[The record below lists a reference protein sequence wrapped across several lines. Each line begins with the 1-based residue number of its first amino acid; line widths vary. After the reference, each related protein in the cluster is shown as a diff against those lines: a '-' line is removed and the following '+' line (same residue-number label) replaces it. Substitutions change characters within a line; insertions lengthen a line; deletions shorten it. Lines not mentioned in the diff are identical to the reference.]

1 MAIKVE
7 VFSTST
13 CPHCPAAIDAA
24 EKAKDKLGE
33 AIDVEAIKID
43 DPEHP
48 EYRQRAVDYQIMAVP
63 TIVIDGEVTFVGAPS
78 EDELID
84 ALESKLQILSF
95 FIFKMTNDNYMGVTT
110 GTIATACS
118 LAALDAILDTS
129 DIACVKVETPKK
141 TLDIIIDECK
151 KLSPTKAYAV
161 AHKNPYNDPDV
172 TVDLAIVS
180 TVEIFDKTGEDDVV
194 ITGGEGV
201 GIITKPGL
209 QIPVGDY
216 AINPVPRSM
225 ILKNLKDKIPE
236 GKVAK
241 VAISIPEG
249 EKIAKKTMNPKLGI
263 VGGISVLGT
272 TGIARSMSSEAYK
285 NSIVTQLD
293 VALASNIDNLVFV
306 PGNIG
311 EKLALKKLDVT
322 KEQIV
327 QTGNYVGFMFE
338 EAEKRGITEFTFFGH
353 MGKLIKVAGGLFNT
367 KHAVADGR
375 REIMVA
381 HAGICGVGQKD
392 LQRLFDS
399 KTTDDMMDI
408 LNELDVS
415 VEVSNSI
422 ANAIKDRCKQR
433 FDLDLN
439 VFLVDMEGNFL
450 NDNMEIITKR

>member
-1 MAIKVE
+1 
-7 VFSTST
+7 
-13 CPHCPAAIDAA
+13 
-24 EKAKDKLGE
+24 
-33 AIDVEAIKID
+33 
-43 DPEHP
+43 
-48 EYRQRAVDYQIMAVP
+48 
-63 TIVIDGEVTFVGAPS
+63 
-78 EDELID
+78 
-84 ALESKLQILSF
+84 
-95 FIFKMTNDNYMGVTT
+95 MTGDNYTGVTT

-118 LAALDAILDTS
+118 LAALDIILDS
-129 DIACVKVETPKK
+129 QDIACVKVETPKK
-141 TLDIIIDECK
+141 SLDIIIDECK
-151 KLSPTKAYAV
+151 KVSDVKAYAV

-180 TVEIFDKTGEDDVV
+180 TVELFDKTDEGVNV
-194 ITGGEGV
+194 IITGGGGV

-209 QIPVGDY
+209 QIPVGEH

-225 ILKNLKDKIPE
+225 IIKNLTDNVPD

-241 VAISIPEG
+241 VTISIPEG
-249 EKIAKKTMNPKLGI
+249 ERIAKKTMNPKLGI

-293 VALASNIDNLVFV
+293 VALASNIEDLVFV

-311 EKLALKKLDVT
+311 EKLALKRLNIT

-338 EAEKRGITEFTFFGH
+338 EAEKRGIKKFTFFGH
-353 MGKLIKVAGGLFNT
+353 MGKLIKVAGGIFNT

-375 REIMVA
+375 REIMVS
-381 HAGICGVGQKD
+381 HAALCGAGQKD

-408 LNELDVS
+408 LDELDIS

-422 ANAIKDRCKQR
+422 AQAIHYRCMQR

-439 VFLVDMEGNFL
+439 VFLVDMEGNYL
-450 NDNMEIITKR
+450 NNNMKFF

>member
-1 MAIKVE
+1 
-7 VFSTST
+7 
-13 CPHCPAAIDAA
+13 
-24 EKAKDKLGE
+24 
-33 AIDVEAIKID
+33 
-43 DPEHP
+43 
-48 EYRQRAVDYQIMAVP
+48 
-63 TIVIDGEVTFVGAPS
+63 
-78 EDELID
+78 
-84 ALESKLQILSF
+84 
-95 FIFKMTNDNYMGVTT
+95 MTNDNYTGVTT
-110 GTIATACS
+110 GTVATACS
-118 LAALDAILDTS
+118 LAALDVIVDSS

-151 KLSPTKAYAV
+151 RISDVKAYAV

-180 TVEIFDKTGEDDVV
+180 TVELLDMTSEESNVI

-209 QIPVGDY
+209 QVPVGDY
-216 AINPVPRSM
+216 AINPVPRRM
-225 ILKNLKDKIPE
+225 IINNLKDIVPE

-241 VAISIPEG
+241 VTISIPEG

-293 VALASNIDNLVFV
+293 VALASDIEDLVFV

-311 EKLALKKLDVT
+311 EKLALKRLDIA

-338 EAEKRGITEFTFFGH
+338 EAEKRGINKFTFFGH
-353 MGKLIKVAGGLFNT
+353 MGKLIKVAGGIFNT

-375 REIMVA
+375 REIMVT
-381 HAGICGVGQKD
+381 HAALCGVNHKD

-422 ANAIKDRCKQR
+422 ARAIRDRCMQR
-433 FDLDLN
+433 FEIDLN
-439 VFLVDMEGNFL
+439 VILVDMEGTFL
-450 NDNMEIITKR
+450 NDNFII

>member
-1 MAIKVE
+1 MA
-7 VFSTST
+7 
-13 CPHCPAAIDAA
+13 
-24 EKAKDKLGE
+24 
-33 AIDVEAIKID
+33 
-43 DPEHP
+43 
-48 EYRQRAVDYQIMAVP
+48 
-63 TIVIDGEVTFVGAPS
+63 
-78 EDELID
+78 
-84 ALESKLQILSF
+84 
-95 FIFKMTNDNYMGVTT
+95 NDNYTGVTT
-110 GTIATACS
+110 GTVATACS
-118 LAALDAILDTS
+118 LAALDALLES
-129 DIACVKVETPKK
+129 PDIACVAVETPKK

-151 KLSPTKAYAV
+151 RISNEKAYAV

-180 TVEIFDKTGEDDVV
+180 TVELFDRDDEESNVL

-201 GIITKPGL
+201 GKVTKPGL

-225 ILKNLKDKIPE
+225 IVRNLTDKVPE

-241 VAISIPEG
+241 VIISIPEG
-249 EKIAKKTMNPKLGI
+249 EEIAKKTMNPKLGI

-272 TGIARSMSSEAYK
+272 TGIARSMSSDAYK
-285 NSIVTQLD
+285 NSIVKQLD
-293 VALASNIDNLVFV
+293 VVKATGVENIVFV

-311 EKLALKKLDVT
+311 EKLALKRLDVS

-338 EAEKRGITEFTFFGH
+338 EAEKRGIKKFTFFGH

-375 REIMVA
+375 REIMVC
-381 HAGICGVGQKD
+381 HAALCGVGQND

-408 LNELDVS
+408 LNELNVS

-422 ANAIKDRCKQR
+422 ADAIRERCNQR
-433 FDLDLN
+433 FDLELN
-439 VFLVDMEGNFL
+439 VFLVDMEGNYL
-450 NDNMEIITKR
+450 NDNMDLSSF

>member
-1 MAIKVE
+1 
-7 VFSTST
+7 
-13 CPHCPAAIDAA
+13 
-24 EKAKDKLGE
+24 
-33 AIDVEAIKID
+33 
-43 DPEHP
+43 
-48 EYRQRAVDYQIMAVP
+48 
-63 TIVIDGEVTFVGAPS
+63 
-78 EDELID
+78 
-84 ALESKLQILSF
+84 
-95 FIFKMTNDNYMGVTT
+95 MTDDNYIGVTT

-118 LAALDAILDTS
+118 LAALDAILDSS

-180 TVEIFDKTGEDDVV
+180 TVELMDKTGNENVI

-201 GIITKPGL
+201 GKITKPGL
-209 QIPVGDY
+209 QVPVGDY

-225 ILKNLKDKIPE
+225 IVKNLEGKIPE
-236 GKVAK
+236 GKAAK
-241 VAISIPEG
+241 VTISIPEG
-249 EKIAKKTMNPKLGI
+249 ENIAKKTMNPKLGI
-263 VGGISVLGT
+263 VRGISVLGT
-272 TGIARSMSSEAYK
+272 TGIARSMSSDAYK

-293 VALASNIDNLVFV
+293 VAIASNIEDLVFV

-311 EKLALKKLDVT
+311 EKLALKKLNVSKD
-322 KEQIV
+322 QIV

-353 MGKLIKVAGGLFNT
+353 IGKLIKVAGGIFNT

-381 HAGICGVGQKD
+381 HAGICGANQKD

-408 LNELDVS
+408 LNELGIS
-415 VEVSNSI
+415 VDVSNSI
-422 ANAIKDRCKQR
+422 AQAIKQRCKQR
-433 FDLDLN
+433 FDLDLD
-439 VFLVDMEGNFL
+439 VILVDMEGNYL
-450 NDNMEIITKR
+450 NDNMENRC